1 MTTIG
6 EAIEL
11 GTAALTEAGRLDAQ
25 VLLGYVLRLERAS
38 LIAYPELP
46 LAGEQEQQYR
56 LLLDRRKRG
65 EPIAYL
71 VGHKEF
77 FGLDFFV
84 DKRVLIPR
92 PETELLVESAL
103 KIIRGFLAR
112 GLTPVVADIGTGSGV
127 VAITLAVQEL
137 RLPYVYAS
145 DISHDALDVAL
156 LNCQRHGVEYRVRLL
171 YGDLLAPLPEPV
183 DVLTANLPYVGTDEL
198 NILAADVRD
207 YEPPLALFS
216 GTQGLDL
223 LQRFFIEAQQTDKL
237 KEHAVLLLEIGYQQ
251 REALIGLLHSLWP
264 RATVTFDKDYAG
276 WDRLAQ
282 VVL

>member
-1 MTTIG
+1 MTTIA
-6 EAIEL
+6 EAIGL
-11 GTAALTEAGRLDAQ
+11 GTAALTEAGRRDAQ
-25 VLLGYVLRLERAS
+25 VLLGHVLRMERAS

-46 LAGEQEQQYR
+46 LVGEQEQQYR
-56 LLLDRRKRG
+56 LLLERRKRG

-103 KIIRGFLAR
+103 KIIRGFLAC

-137 RLPYVYAS
+137 RLPSVYAS

-156 LNCQRHGVEYRVRLL
+156 LNCQRHEVEYRVHLL

-183 DVLTANLPYVGTDEL
+183 DVLIANLPYVGTDEL

-207 YEPPLALFS
+207 YEPPLALYS
-216 GTQGLDL
+216 GTRGLDL

-251 REALIGLLHSLWP
+251 REALIGLLQGLCP
-264 RATVTFDKDYAG
+264 RAAVTFDKDYAG